1 MIIIIPIHDYPF
13 TVVASNIT
21 RPMLW
26 IRIFNPDHPEIKPVQ
41 FTALVDTG
49 ADDCVFPASAA
60 QALGHNLTTVEP
72 KVIHGVNA
80 PALAYPHTSTIE
92 ILGIDSIG
100 MPTTKV
106 LYTIKGTPIDYLVG
120 CQNFILGTRN
130 FLTNFI
136 LKIDYPNQIFS
147 IRNPSSTTP

>member
-1 MIIIIPIHDYPF
+1 MPIHNYPF
-13 TVVASNIT
+13 TVVTSNIS

-41 FTALVDTG
+41 FMALVDTG

-60 QALGHNLTTVEP
+60 QVLGHDLKSVKP
-72 KVIHGVNA
+72 KKIHGVNSA
-80 PALAYPHTSTIE
+80 ALAYPHTSTIE
-92 ILGIDSIG
+92 ILGIDSVG
-100 MPTTKV
+100 LPTTKV
-106 LYTIKGTPIDYLVG
+106 LYTIKDAPIDYLVG

-136 LKIDYPNQIFS
+136 LKIDYPNQNFS
-147 IRNPSSTTP
+147 IRNPGPTAP